1 MRSYDGVHIDITHY
15 VYHYRICNPESLQ
28 RARML
33 LLDSLSCAM
42 ETIHDGS
49 VRQIL
54 GPHVSQTVVTSGF
67 RLPGTSIIEDS
78 VKGAFDL
85 GTLIRYLDH
94 NDALGGASSMNK
106 NSPPPTIRTLL
117 EAMIKAYEIQGC
129 LQLANAFNEHGLDHT
144 ILVKVAAA
152 AVVSRL
158 LGLTEE
164 QALAALAHAWMDGH
178 PLRTFRASP
187 NTVGRKGWAAGDACM
202 RAVHLTLL
210 VRNGQEGAPNPLT
223 ASRWGFNE
231 RLFGSKE
238 FKLPLPYRENIIH
251 RTIMKLTPTEG
262 HTLTAAVAALQLAKK
277 LKQGQLFTA
286 SDRDH
291 CMQYIVTVILLKN
304 EQIESTDYRDESPWA
319 SSSDVEDLRKRIVM
333 KEDETFSRDYYNP
346 DLRSVPNGIKI
357 TFRDGKK
364 LDEVVVHIPSGHP
377 AHPNTPQDAAA
388 KFQKNMGLLF
398 FDEEIRRIKMHLEDD
413 EFCVKDFV
421 DFCIRPGPKL

>member
-1 MRSYDGVHIDITHY
+1 
-15 VYHYRICNPESLQ
+15 
-28 RARML
+28 
-33 LLDSLSCAM
+33 
-42 ETIHDGS
+42 
-49 VRQIL
+49 
-54 GPHVSQTVVTSGF
+54 
-67 RLPGTSIIEDS
+67 
-78 VKGAFDL
+78 
-85 GTLIRYLDH
+85 
-94 NDALGGASSMNK
+94 MNK

-223 ASRWGFNE
+223 ASRWGFNK

-277 LKQGQLFTA
+277 LYAEGRDPMRDIANIEIRTQKQA
-286 SDRDH
+286 
-291 CMQYIVTVILLKN
+291 
-304 EQIESTDYRDESPWA
+304 STDYRDESSWA

-388 KFQKNMGLLF
+388 KFQKNMRLLF

-421 DFCIRPGPKL
+421 DFWIRPGPKL